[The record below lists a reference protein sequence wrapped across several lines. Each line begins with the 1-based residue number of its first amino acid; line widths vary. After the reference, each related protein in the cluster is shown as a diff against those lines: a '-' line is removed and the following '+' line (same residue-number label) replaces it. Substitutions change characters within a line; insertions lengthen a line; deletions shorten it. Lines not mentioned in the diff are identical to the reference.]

1 MQQLDYLKN
10 SIRQQFYMHNKF
22 SYFKFSSK
30 FVKFIYINNNNNNNN
45 KNLFHKGTDRA
56 GPFMGHFT
64 PPVERYK
71 K

>member
-1 MQQLDYLKN
+1 MW
-10 SIRQQFYMHNKF
+10 
-22 SYFKFSSK
+22 SYKCRLIYYQVNVVLYTNYYKSLSSK
-30 FVKFIYINNNNNNNN
+30 FSPSNNN

-56 GPFMGHFT
+56 GPFMGHST